1 MNGSTSF
8 DFTQDKSLTIK
19 RRVVV
24 TGLGVVSPVG
34 NSVEE
39 FWSNLKEGVSGIDK
53 LTRFDASEFS
63 TKIAAEV
70 KNFDPLKYIDKKE
83 SRRLDLTEQ
92 YAIATA
98 QQAFDDAHLG
108 SDSLDPERAGVV
120 VGSGIGGIDTFEKQH
135 TILLNQG
142 PNRVSPFFIPMMII
156 DMSAGLISIRFNF
169 KGPNYATVSACAS
182 GSHAIADAFRIIQR
196 GDAEV
201 MITGG
206 SEATITPASMAGF
219 CSARAMS
226 TRNDEPQKASRPFDK
241 QRDGFVM
248 GEGAGMMILESLE
261 YAHKRGAKIY
271 AEIIGVGMSADA
283 YHITAPAPGGEG
295 AIRSMKLTL
304 KDADLSPE
312 SVDYINSHGTSTDLG
327 DLTECQAIK
336 AVFGEHAY
344 EIPVNSTKS
353 MIGHLLGAAGAVELV
368 ATIKSMEEGVLH
380 PTVNY
385 EFPDPE
391 CDLDFVPNQKRKAN
405 INTALSNSFGF
416 GGHNITIAVKKF
428 VP

>member
-8 DFTQDKSLTIK
+8 DFAQDKSLIIK

-24 TGLGVVSPVG
+24 AGMGIISPIG

-39 FWSNLKEGVSGIDK
+39 FWNNLKEGVSGIDK

-92 YAIATA
+92 YAIATS
-98 QQAFDDAHLG
+98 QQAFDDANLG

-135 TILLNQG
+135 AILLQQG
-142 PNRVSPFFIPMMII
+142 PSRVSPFFIPMMII
-156 DMSAGLISIRFNF
+156 DMSAGLISMRFNF

-182 GSHAIADAFRIIQR
+182 GAHAIADAFRIIQR

-248 GEGAGMMILESLE
+248 GEGAGMIILESLE
-261 YAHKRGAKIY
+261 HAQKRGAKIY

-304 KDADLSPE
+304 KDAGLSPE

-344 EIPVNSTKS
+344 KIPVNSTKS

-368 ATIKSMEEGVLH
+368 ATIKSMEEGILH

-405 INTALSNSFGF
+405 IKTAFSNSFGF
-416 GGHNITIAVKKF
+416 GGHNVTIAVKKF